1 MSAGDTRS
9 QRAAVFIYF
18 GVIAANMMVLPTWFA
33 PGRFPVSS
41 RVAFIALNVL
51 LIVFCA
57 WKVSQLL
64 GANPLRRRGSHPSAQ
79 LRDSYGDDLYAS
91 DPDTDELPRID
102 ALDDELDE
110 ECDEDLVR
118 QQDDVGRDQDEER
131 DDEQHEER
139 DVVSRG
145 SGAAVVW
152 RGAAPYGGSMRRETA
167 SSEELRQAV
176 LAYYDALDRDDMD
189 SVLGCFSGDVLYRRP
204 GYRTMTGIDQLRSY
218 YEHERKLAAGRHL
231 VRDVLVED
239 AQVAAQG
246 MYEGQL
252 RDGDRMAMGFAAFF
266 VFDGMG
272 RISEHTTYFFTPAV

>member
-1 MSAGDTRS
+1 MSAGETRS
-9 QRAAVFIYF
+9 QRTAVFIYF

-79 LRDSYGDDLYAS
+79 LRDGYGDDLYAS